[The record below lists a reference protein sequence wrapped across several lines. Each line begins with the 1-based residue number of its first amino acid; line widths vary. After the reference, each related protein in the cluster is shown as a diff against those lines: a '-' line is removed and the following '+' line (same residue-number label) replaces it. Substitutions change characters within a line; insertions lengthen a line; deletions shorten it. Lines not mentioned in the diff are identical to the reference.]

1 MTFED
6 ASVNDANEDDIGDV
20 KRLGDDG
27 MLNLVAFRVR
37 TNTCPDSVHTMMD
50 PSTPNATSLT
60 ALDFLRSAQTRW
72 HLNGPPVRD
81 DVAVSPSGVCML
93 TLLSDV
99 AQGVLVLAAVKA
111 EEEEELTT
119 GAKIYTSPW
128 YEREAS
134 RSPQLVIL
142 AIRESFTACGGRY
155 GEIGE
160 GKAWT
165 GKLNHGEMVSN
176 E

>member
-1 MTFED
+1 LNAFCEVTFED
-6 ASVNDANEDDIGDV
+6 ANVDDTNEGDV

-72 HLNGPPVRD
+72 HLKGPPVRD
-81 DVAVSPSGVCML
+81 GVAVSPSGVCML
-93 TLLSDV
+93 TLLNGAV
-99 AQGVLVLAAVKA
+99 QGVLVLAAVKA

-119 GAKIYTSPW
+119 GAKIYTSP
-128 YEREAS
+128 
-134 RSPQLVIL
+134 
-142 AIRESFTACGGRY
+142 
-155 GEIGE
+155 
-160 GKAWT
+160 
-165 GKLNHGEMVSN
+165 
-176 E
+176 

>member
-1 MTFED
+1 MNAFCEVTFED
-6 ASVNDANEDDIGDV
+6 ANVDDTNEGDV

-72 HLNGPPVRD
+72 HLKGPPVRD
-81 DVAVSPSGVCML
+81 GVAVSPSGVCML
-93 TLLSDV
+93 TLLNGAV
-99 AQGVLVLAAVKA
+99 QGVLVLAAVKA

-119 GAKIYTSPW
+119 GAKIYTSP
-128 YEREAS
+128 
-134 RSPQLVIL
+134 
-142 AIRESFTACGGRY
+142 
-155 GEIGE
+155 
-160 GKAWT
+160 
-165 GKLNHGEMVSN
+165 
-176 E
+176 